1 MIDSENLWGPAKI
14 DWYKLAPVEA
24 GMGRKDLKNIE
35 GNGLKA
41 LGQFRLR
48 ASSCWLGVGFAERM
62 LG

>member
-48 ASSCWLGVGFAERM
+48 ASWDSSD
-62 LG
+62 